1 MCPGTREG
9 DRAVELL
16 AAFAVFLIGT
26 FACMVLGY
34 SLSWGLAL
42 GLVCFTVVGL
52 RRGLTLRALLRM
64 AGEGARTSLVV
75 LRILVLIGFLT
86 ALWRASGT
94 IAFFVHTGLKWMHPS
109 TFYLSAFLLASTL
122 SMAFGSSFGVAG
134 TAGVILAA
142 IARSGGAS
150 LAITGGA
157 VLSGAYL
164 GERLSP
170 ASSSA
175 ALTAALA
182 GVEQRDFQLRMW
194 RTTPL
199 PLVLSLVFYGG
210 ISLLYPIQRVDQTIL
225 TALEEGFD
233 LSWTAVLPAVILLV
247 LPFFKVSAARSIL
260 VSCGA
265 AAVLAVWG
273 QGKPLAEVAWSC
285 VTGYVVDQP
294 ALTGILSGGGLFSM
308 VNGMCI
314 VLFSCAS
321 SGILNG
327 AELLEPVK
335 AQLERIARRTD
346 LYVTTAA
353 VSVASEALLC
363 NQSIALVLTEQMM
376 GESFRRSGKGGLP
389 LSQALGN
396 TAIVLAAVVPWSI
409 AGSVPL
415 EAMGAS
421 APAIP
426 FSFFLFAAPMCDWL
440 LHRRQYQLK

>member
-1 MCPGTREG
+1 M
-9 DRAVELL
+9 A
-16 AAFAVFLIGT
+16 
-26 FACMVLGY
+26 LGW

-42 GLVCFTVVGL
+42 GLVCFTLVGL
-52 RRGLTLRALLRM
+52 RRGLSLRALVRM

-94 IAFFVHTGLKWMHPS
+94 IAFFVHTGLEWMHPS
-109 TFYLSAFLLASTL
+109 AFYLAAFLLASAL

-134 TAGVILAA
+134 TAGVILAV
-142 IARSGGAS
+142 
-150 LAITGGA
+150 TGGA

-182 GVEQRDFQLRMW
+182 GVEQHDFQLRMW

-199 PLVLSLVFYGG
+199 PLALSLVFYGG
-210 ISLLYPIQRVDQTIL
+210 ISLLHPIQQVDQTIL
-225 TALEEGFD
+225 RALEEGFD
-233 LSWTAVLPAVILLV
+233 LSWTVVLPAVILLV

-265 AAVLAVWG
+265 AAVLAVWE
-273 QGKPLAEVAWSC
+273 QGRPLAEVAWSC
-285 VTGYVVDQP
+285 VAGYVVEQP
-294 ALTGILSGGGLFSM
+294 ELTGILSGGGLLSM

-314 VLFSCAS
+314 VLLSCAS

-335 AQLERIARRTD
+335 ARLERMARRTG

-353 VSVASEALLC
+353 VSVASAALLC
-363 NQSIALVLTEQMM
+363 NQSIALVLTGQMM
-376 GESFRRSGKGGLP
+376 GESFRRSGKDGLL

-421 APAIP
+421 ALAIP
-426 FSFFLFAAPMCDWL
+426 FSFFLFAAPVCDWL
-440 LHRRQYQLK
+440 CHRKQFQME

>member
-1 MCPGTREG
+1 M
-9 DRAVELL
+9 
-16 AAFAVFLIGT
+16 
-26 FACMVLGY
+26 
-34 SLSWGLAL
+34 
-42 GLVCFTVVGL
+42 
-52 RRGLTLRALLRM
+52 
-64 AGEGARTSLVV
+64 
-75 LRILVLIGFLT
+75 
-86 ALWRASGT
+86 
-94 IAFFVHTGLKWMHPS
+94 
-109 TFYLSAFLLASTL
+109 
-122 SMAFGSSFGVAG
+122 
-134 TAGVILAA
+134 ILAA

-150 LAITGGA
+150 LAVTGGA

-182 GVEQRDFQLRMW
+182 GVEQHDFQLRMW

-199 PLVLSLVFYGG
+199 PLALSLVFYGG
-210 ISLLYPIQRVDQTIL
+210 ISLLHPIQQVDQTIL
-225 TALEEGFD
+225 RALEEGFD
-233 LSWTAVLPAVILLV
+233 LSWTVVLPAVILLV

-265 AAVLAVWG
+265 AAVLAVWE
-273 QGKPLAEVAWSC
+273 QGRPLAEVAWSC
-285 VTGYVVDQP
+285 VAGYVVEQP
-294 ALTGILSGGGLFSM
+294 ELTGILSGGGLLSM

-314 VLFSCAS
+314 VLLSCAS

-335 AQLERIARRTD
+335 ARLERMARRTG

-353 VSVASEALLC
+353 VSVASAALLC
-363 NQSIALVLTEQMM
+363 NQSIALVLTGQMM
-376 GESFRRSGKGGLP
+376 GESFRRSGKDGLL
-389 LSQALGN
+389 LSQTLGN

-421 APAIP
+421 ALAIP
-426 FSFFLFAAPMCDWL
+426 FSFFLFAAPVCDWL
-440 LHRRQYQLK
+440 CHRKQFQME

>member
-1 MCPGTREG
+1 M
-9 DRAVELL
+9 A
-16 AAFAVFLIGT
+16 
-26 FACMVLGY
+26 LGW

-42 GLVCFTVVGL
+42 GLVCFTLVGL
-52 RRGLTLRALLRM
+52 RRGLSLRALVRM

-94 IAFFVHTGLKWMHPS
+94 IAFFVHTGLEWMHPS
-109 TFYLSAFLLASTL
+109 AFYLAAFLLASAL

-150 LAITGGA
+150 LAVTGGA

-182 GVEQRDFQLRMW
+182 GVEQHDFQLRMW

-199 PLVLSLVFYGG
+199 PLALSLVFYGG
-210 ISLLYPIQRVDQTIL
+210 ISLLHPIQQVDQTIL
-225 TALEEGFD
+225 RALEEGFD
-233 LSWTAVLPAVILLV
+233 LSWTVVLPAVILLV

-260 VSCGA
+260 VSCCA
-265 AAVLAVWG
+265 AAVLAVWE
-273 QGKPLAEVAWSC
+273 QGRPLAEVAWSC
-285 VTGYVVDQP
+285 VAGYVVEQP
-294 ALTGILSGGGLFSM
+294 ELTGILSGGGLLSM

-314 VLFSCAS
+314 VLLSCAS

-335 AQLERIARRTD
+335 ARLERMARRTG

-353 VSVASEALLC
+353 VSVASAALLC
-363 NQSIALVLTEQMM
+363 NQSIALVLTGQMM
-376 GESFRRSGKGGLP
+376 GESFRRSGKDGLL

-421 APAIP
+421 ALAFP
-426 FSFFLFAAPMCDWL
+426 FSFFLFAAPVCDWL
-440 LHRRQYQLK
+440 CHRKQFQME

>member
-1 MCPGTREG
+1 M
-9 DRAVELL
+9 A
-16 AAFAVFLIGT
+16 
-26 FACMVLGY
+26 LGW

-42 GLVCFTVVGL
+42 GLVCFTLVGL
-52 RRGLTLRALLRM
+52 RRGLSLRALVRM

-94 IAFFVHTGLKWMHPS
+94 IAFFVHTGLEWMHPS
-109 TFYLSAFLLASTL
+109 AFYLAAFLLASAL

-134 TAGVILAA
+134 TAGVILAT

-150 LAITGGA
+150 LAVTGGA

-182 GVEQRDFQLRMW
+182 GVEQHDFQLRMW

-199 PLVLSLVFYGG
+199 PLALSLVFYGG
-210 ISLLYPIQRVDQTIL
+210 ISLLHPIQQVDQTIL
-225 TALEEGFD
+225 RALEEGFD
-233 LSWTAVLPAVILLV
+233 LSWTVVLPAVILLV

-265 AAVLAVWG
+265 AAVLAVWE
-273 QGKPLAEVAWSC
+273 QGRPLAEVAWSC
-285 VTGYVVDQP
+285 VAGYVVEQP
-294 ALTGILSGGGLFSM
+294 ELTGILSGGGLLSM

-314 VLFSCAS
+314 VLLSCAS

-335 AQLERIARRTD
+335 ARLERMARRTG

-353 VSVASEALLC
+353 VSVASAALLC
-363 NQSIALVLTEQMM
+363 NQSIALVLTGQMM
-376 GESFRRSGKGGLP
+376 GESFRRSGKEGLL
-389 LSQALGN
+389 LSQTLGN

-421 APAIP
+421 ALAIP
-426 FSFFLFAAPMCDWL
+426 FSFFLFAAPVCDWL
-440 LHRRQYQLK
+440 CHRKQFQME

>member
-1 MCPGTREG
+1 M
-9 DRAVELL
+9 A
-16 AAFAVFLIGT
+16 
-26 FACMVLGY
+26 LGW

-42 GLVCFTVVGL
+42 GLVCFTLVGL
-52 RRGLTLRALLRM
+52 RRGLSLRALVRM

-94 IAFFVHTGLKWMHPS
+94 IAFFVHTGLEWMHPS
-109 TFYLSAFLLASTL
+109 AFYLAAFLLASAL

-150 LAITGGA
+150 LAVTGGA

-182 GVEQRDFQLRMW
+182 GEEQHDFQLRMW

-199 PLVLSLVFYGG
+199 PLALSLVFYGG
-210 ISLLYPIQRVDQTIL
+210 ISLLHPIQQVDQTIL
-225 TALEEGFD
+225 RALEEGFD
-233 LSWTAVLPAVILLV
+233 LSWTVVLPAVILLV

-265 AAVLAVWG
+265 AAVLAVWE
-273 QGKPLAEVAWSC
+273 QGRPLAEVAWSC
-285 VTGYVVDQP
+285 VAGYVVEQP
-294 ALTGILSGGGLFSM
+294 ELTGILSGGGLLSM

-314 VLFSCAS
+314 VLLSCAS

-335 AQLERIARRTD
+335 ARLERMARRTG

-353 VSVASEALLC
+353 VSVASAALLC
-363 NQSIALVLTEQMM
+363 NQSIALVLTGQMM
-376 GESFRRSGKGGLP
+376 GESFRRSGKDGLL
-389 LSQALGN
+389 LSQTLGN

-421 APAIP
+421 ALAIP
-426 FSFFLFAAPMCDWL
+426 FSFFLFAAPVCDWL
-440 LHRRQYQLK
+440 CHRKQFQME

>member
-1 MCPGTREG
+1 M
-9 DRAVELL
+9 A
-16 AAFAVFLIGT
+16 
-26 FACMVLGY
+26 LGW

-42 GLVCFTVVGL
+42 GLVCFPLVGL
-52 RRGLTLRALLRM
+52 RRGLSLRALVRM

-94 IAFFVHTGLKWMHPS
+94 IAFFVHTGLEWMHPS
-109 TFYLSAFLLASTL
+109 AFYLAAFLLASAL

-150 LAITGGA
+150 LAVTGGA

-182 GVEQRDFQLRMW
+182 GVEQHDFQLRMW

-199 PLVLSLVFYGG
+199 PLALSLVFYGG
-210 ISLLYPIQRVDQTIL
+210 ISLLHPIQQVDQTIL
-225 TALEEGFD
+225 RALEEGFD
-233 LSWTAVLPAVILLV
+233 LSWTVVLPAVILLV

-265 AAVLAVWG
+265 AAVLAVWE
-273 QGKPLAEVAWSC
+273 QGRPLAEVAWSC
-285 VTGYVVDQP
+285 VAGYVVEQP
-294 ALTGILSGGGLFSM
+294 ELTGILSGGGLLSM

-314 VLFSCAS
+314 VLLSCAS

-335 AQLERIARRTD
+335 ARLERMARRTG

-353 VSVASEALLC
+353 VSVASAALLC
-363 NQSIALVLTEQMM
+363 NQSIALVLTGQMM
-376 GESFRRSGKGGLP
+376 GESFRRSGKDGLL
-389 LSQALGN
+389 LSQTLGN

-421 APAIP
+421 ALAIP
-426 FSFFLFAAPMCDWL
+426 FSFFLFAAPVCDWL
-440 LHRRQYQLK
+440 CHRKQFQME

>member
-1 MCPGTREG
+1 M
-9 DRAVELL
+9 A
-16 AAFAVFLIGT
+16 
-26 FACMVLGY
+26 LGW

-42 GLVCFTVVGL
+42 GLVCFTLVGL
-52 RRGLTLRALLRM
+52 RRGLSLRALVRM

-94 IAFFVHTGLKWMHPS
+94 IAFFVHTGLEWMHPS
-109 TFYLSAFLLASTL
+109 AFYLAAFLLASAL

-134 TAGVILAA
+134 TAGGILAA

-150 LAITGGA
+150 LAVTGGA

-182 GVEQRDFQLRMW
+182 GVEQHDFQLRMW

-199 PLVLSLVFYGG
+199 PLALSLVFYGG
-210 ISLLYPIQRVDQTIL
+210 ISLLHPIQQVDQTIL
-225 TALEEGFD
+225 RALEEGFD
-233 LSWTAVLPAVILLV
+233 LSWTVVLPAVILLV

-265 AAVLAVWG
+265 AAVLAVWE
-273 QGKPLAEVAWSC
+273 QGRPLAEVAWSC
-285 VTGYVVDQP
+285 VAGYVVEQP
-294 ALTGILSGGGLFSM
+294 ELTGILSGGGLLSM

-314 VLFSCAS
+314 VLLSCAS

-335 AQLERIARRTD
+335 ARLERMARRTG

-353 VSVASEALLC
+353 VSVASAALLC
-363 NQSIALVLTEQMM
+363 NQSIALVLTGQMM
-376 GESFRRSGKGGLP
+376 GESFRRSGKDGLL
-389 LSQALGN
+389 LSQTLGN

-421 APAIP
+421 ALAIP
-426 FSFFLFAAPMCDWL
+426 FSFFLFAAPVCDWL
-440 LHRRQYQLK
+440 CHRKQFQME

>member
-1 MCPGTREG
+1 MLEAGTMLLFC
-9 DRAVELL
+9 AVL
-16 AAFAVFLIGT
+16 FASV
-26 FACMVLGY
+26 
-34 SLSWGLAL
+34 AL
-42 GLVCFTVVGL
+42 GWSIIPALFVGVLLFMGYGLVRRCSLRAMASHAAGSVRSAGTVVV
-52 RRGLTLRALLRM
+52 AF
-64 AGEGARTSLVV
+64 
-75 LRILVLIGFLT
+75 VLIGVLT
-86 ALWRASGT
+86 SLWRASGT
-94 IAFFVHTGLKWMHPS
+94 IAFFVHTGLEWMHPS
-109 TFYLSAFLLASTL
+109 AFYLAAFLLASAL

-150 LAITGGA
+150 LAVTGGA

-182 GVEQRDFQLRMW
+182 GVEQHDFQLRMW

-199 PLVLSLVFYGG
+199 PLALSLVFYGG
-210 ISLLYPIQRVDQTIL
+210 ISLLHPIQQVDQTIL
-225 TALEEGFD
+225 RALEEGFD
-233 LSWTAVLPAVILLV
+233 LSWTVVLPAVILLV

-265 AAVLAVWG
+265 AAVLAVWE
-273 QGKPLAEVAWSC
+273 QGRPLAEVAWSC
-285 VTGYVVDQP
+285 VAGYVVEQP
-294 ALTGILSGGGLFSM
+294 ELTGILSGGGLLSM

-314 VLFSCAS
+314 VLLSCAS

-335 AQLERIARRTD
+335 ARLERMARRTG

-353 VSVASEALLC
+353 VSVASAALLC
-363 NQSIALVLTEQMM
+363 NQSIALVLTGQMM
-376 GESFRRSGKGGLP
+376 GESFRRSGKDGLL

-421 APAIP
+421 ALAFP
-426 FSFFLFAAPMCDWL
+426 FSFFLFAAPVCDWL
-440 LHRRQYQLK
+440 CHRKQFQME

>member
-1 MCPGTREG
+1 M
-9 DRAVELL
+9 A
-16 AAFAVFLIGT
+16 
-26 FACMVLGY
+26 LGW

-42 GLVCFTVVGL
+42 GLVCFTLVGL
-52 RRGLTLRALLRM
+52 RRGLSLRALVRM

-94 IAFFVHTGLKWMHPS
+94 IAFFVHTGLEWMHPS
-109 TFYLSAFLLASTL
+109 AFYLAAFLLASAL

-150 LAITGGA
+150 LAVTGGA

-182 GVEQRDFQLRMW
+182 GVEQHDFQLRMW

-199 PLVLSLVFYGG
+199 PLALSLVFYGG
-210 ISLLYPIQRVDQTIL
+210 ISLLHPIQQVDQTIL
-225 TALEEGFD
+225 RALEEGFD
-233 LSWTAVLPAVILLV
+233 LSWTVVLPAVILLV

-265 AAVLAVWG
+265 AAVLAVWE
-273 QGKPLAEVAWSC
+273 QGRPLAEVAWSC
-285 VTGYVVDQP
+285 VAGYVVEQP
-294 ALTGILSGGGLFSM
+294 ELTGILSGGGLLSM

-314 VLFSCAS
+314 VLLSCAS

-335 AQLERIARRTD
+335 ARLERMARRTG

-353 VSVASEALLC
+353 VSVASAALLC
-363 NQSIALVLTEQMM
+363 NQSIALVLTGQMM
-376 GESFRRSGKGGLP
+376 GESFRRSGKDGLL
-389 LSQALGN
+389 LSQTLGN
-396 TAIVLAAVVPWSI
+396 PAIVLAAVVPWSI

-421 APAIP
+421 ALAIP
-426 FSFFLFAAPMCDWL
+426 FSFFLFAAPVCDWL
-440 LHRRQYQLK
+440 CHRKQFQME

>member
-1 MCPGTREG
+1 M
-9 DRAVELL
+9 A
-16 AAFAVFLIGT
+16 
-26 FACMVLGY
+26 LGW

-42 GLVCFTVVGL
+42 GLVCFTLVGL
-52 RRGLTLRALLRM
+52 RRGLSLRALVRM

-94 IAFFVHTGLKWMHPS
+94 IAFFVHTGLEWMHPS
-109 TFYLSAFLLASTL
+109 AFYLAAFLLASAL

-150 LAITGGA
+150 LAVTGGA

-182 GVEQRDFQLRMW
+182 GVEQHDFQLRMW

-199 PLVLSLVFYGG
+199 PLALSLVFYGG
-210 ISLLYPIQRVDQTIL
+210 ISLLHPIQQVDQTIL
-225 TALEEGFD
+225 RALEEGFD
-233 LSWTAVLPAVILLV
+233 LSWTVVLPAVILLV

-265 AAVLAVWG
+265 AAVLAVWE
-273 QGKPLAEVAWSC
+273 QGRPLAEVAWSC
-285 VTGYVVDQP
+285 VAGYVVEQP
-294 ALTGILSGGGLFSM
+294 ELTGILSGGGLLSM

-314 VLFSCAS
+314 VLLSCAS
-321 SGILNG
+321 WILNG

-335 AQLERIARRTD
+335 ARLERMARRTG

-353 VSVASEALLC
+353 VSVASAALLC
-363 NQSIALVLTEQMM
+363 NQSIALVLTGQMM
-376 GESFRRSGKGGLP
+376 GESFRRSGKDGLL
-389 LSQALGN
+389 LSQTLGN

-421 APAIP
+421 ALAIP
-426 FSFFLFAAPMCDWL
+426 FSFFLFAAPVCDWL
-440 LHRRQYQLK
+440 CHRKQFQME

>member
-1 MCPGTREG
+1 M
-9 DRAVELL
+9 
-16 AAFAVFLIGT
+16 
-26 FACMVLGY
+26 
-34 SLSWGLAL
+34 
-42 GLVCFTVVGL
+42 
-52 RRGLTLRALLRM
+52 
-64 AGEGARTSLVV
+64 
-75 LRILVLIGFLT
+75 LIGFLT

-94 IAFFVHTGLKWMHPS
+94 IAFFVHTGLEWMHPS
-109 TFYLSAFLLASTL
+109 AFYLAAFLLASAL

-142 IARSGGAS
+142 IARSGGAN
-150 LAITGGA
+150 LAVTGGA

-182 GVEQRDFQLRMW
+182 GVEQHSFQLRMW

-199 PLVLSLVFYGG
+199 PLALSLAFYGG
-210 ISLLYPIQRVDQTIL
+210 ISLLHPIQRVDQTIL

-233 LSWTAVLPAVILLV
+233 LSWTVVLPAVILLV

-265 AAVLAVWG
+265 AAVLAVWE
-273 QGKPLAEVAWSC
+273 QGRPLAEVAWSC
-285 VTGYVVDQP
+285 VAGYVVEQP
-294 ALTGILSGGGLFSM
+294 ELTGILSGGGLLSM

-314 VLFSCAS
+314 VLLSCAS

-335 AQLERIARRTD
+335 ARLERMARRTG

-353 VSVASEALLC
+353 VSVASAALLC
-363 NQSIALVLTEQMM
+363 NQSIALVLTGQMM
-376 GESFRRSGKGGLP
+376 GESFRRSGKDGLL

-421 APAIP
+421 ALAIP
-426 FSFFLFAAPMCDWL
+426 FSFFLFAAPVCDWL
-440 LHRRQYQLK
+440 CHRKQFQME

>member
-1 MCPGTREG
+1 M
-9 DRAVELL
+9 A
-16 AAFAVFLIGT
+16 
-26 FACMVLGY
+26 LGW

-42 GLVCFTVVGL
+42 GLVCFTLVGL
-52 RRGLTLRALLRM
+52 RRGLSLRALVRM

-75 LRILVLIGFLT
+75 LRSLVLIGLLT

-94 IAFFVHTGLKWMHPS
+94 IAFFVHTGLEWMHPS
-109 TFYLSAFLLASTL
+109 AFYLAAFLQASAL

-150 LAITGGA
+150 LAVTGGA

-182 GVEQRDFQLRMW
+182 GVEQHDFQLRMW

-199 PLVLSLVFYGG
+199 PLALSLVFYGG
-210 ISLLYPIQRVDQTIL
+210 ISLLHPIQQVDQTIL
-225 TALEEGFD
+225 RALEEGFD
-233 LSWTAVLPAVILLV
+233 LSWTVVLPAVILLV

-265 AAVLAVWG
+265 AAVLAVWE
-273 QGKPLAEVAWSC
+273 QGRPLAEVAWSC
-285 VTGYVVDQP
+285 VAGYVVEQP
-294 ALTGILSGGGLFSM
+294 ELTGILSGGGLLSM

-314 VLFSCAS
+314 VLLSCAS

-335 AQLERIARRTD
+335 ARLERMARRTG

-353 VSVASEALLC
+353 VSVASAALLC
-363 NQSIALVLTEQMM
+363 NQSIALVLTGQMM
-376 GESFRRSGKGGLP
+376 GESFRRSGKDGLL

-421 APAIP
+421 ALAFP
-426 FSFFLFAAPMCDWL
+426 FSFFLFAAPVCDWL
-440 LHRRQYQLK
+440 CHRKQFQME

>member
-1 MCPGTREG
+1 M
-9 DRAVELL
+9 A
-16 AAFAVFLIGT
+16 
-26 FACMVLGY
+26 LGW

-42 GLVCFTVVGL
+42 GLLCFTLVGL
-52 RRGLTLRALLRM
+52 RRGLSLRALVRM

-94 IAFFVHTGLKWMHPS
+94 IAFFVHTGLEWMHPS
-109 TFYLSAFLLASTL
+109 AFYLAAFLLASAL

-150 LAITGGA
+150 LAVTGGA

-182 GVEQRDFQLRMW
+182 GVEQHDFQLRMW

-199 PLVLSLVFYGG
+199 PLALSLVFYGG
-210 ISLLYPIQRVDQTIL
+210 ISLLHPIQQVDQTIL
-225 TALEEGFD
+225 RALEEGFD
-233 LSWTAVLPAVILLV
+233 LSWTVVLPAVILLV

-265 AAVLAVWG
+265 AAVLAVWE
-273 QGKPLAEVAWSC
+273 QGRPLAEVAWSC
-285 VTGYVVDQP
+285 VAGYVVEQP
-294 ALTGILSGGGLFSM
+294 ELTGILSGGGLLSM

-314 VLFSCAS
+314 VLLSCAS

-335 AQLERIARRTD
+335 ARLERMARRTG

-353 VSVASEALLC
+353 VSVASAALLC
-363 NQSIALVLTEQMM
+363 NQSIALVLTGQMM
-376 GESFRRSGKGGLP
+376 GESFRRSGKDGLL
-389 LSQALGN
+389 LSQTLGN

-421 APAIP
+421 ALAIP
-426 FSFFLFAAPMCDWL
+426 FSFFLFAAPVCDWL
-440 LHRRQYQLK
+440 CHRKQFQME

>member
-1 MCPGTREG
+1 M
-9 DRAVELL
+9 A
-16 AAFAVFLIGT
+16 
-26 FACMVLGY
+26 LGW

-42 GLVCFTVVGL
+42 GLVCFTLVGL
-52 RRGLTLRALLRM
+52 RRGLSLRALVRM

-94 IAFFVHTGLKWMHPS
+94 IAFFVHTGLEWMYPS
-109 TFYLSAFLLASTL
+109 AFYLAAFLLASAL

-150 LAITGGA
+150 LAVTGGA

-170 ASSSA
+170 ASSSE

-182 GVEQRDFQLRMW
+182 GVEQHDFQLRMW

-199 PLVLSLVFYGG
+199 PLALSLVFYGG
-210 ISLLYPIQRVDQTIL
+210 ISLLHPIQQVDQTIL
-225 TALEEGFD
+225 RALEEGFD
-233 LSWTAVLPAVILLV
+233 LSWTVVLPAVILLV

-265 AAVLAVWG
+265 AAVLAVWE
-273 QGKPLAEVAWSC
+273 QGRPLAEVAWSC
-285 VTGYVVDQP
+285 VSGYVVEQP
-294 ALTGILSGGGLFSM
+294 ELTGILSGGGLLSM

-314 VLFSCAS
+314 VLLSCAS

-335 AQLERIARRTD
+335 ARLERMARRTG

-353 VSVASEALLC
+353 VSVASAALLC
-363 NQSIALVLTEQMM
+363 NQSIALVLTGQMM
-376 GESFRRSGKGGLP
+376 GESFRRSGKDGLL

-421 APAIP
+421 ALAFP
-426 FSFFLFAAPMCDWL
+426 FSFFLFAAPVCDWL
-440 LHRRQYQLK
+440 CHRKQFQME

>member
-1 MCPGTREG
+1 M
-9 DRAVELL
+9 A
-16 AAFAVFLIGT
+16 
-26 FACMVLGY
+26 LGW

-75 LRILVLIGFLT
+75 VRILVLIGFLT

-109 TFYLSAFLLASTL
+109 TFYLAAFLLASAL

-150 LAITGGA
+150 LAVTGGA

-182 GVEQRDFQLRMW
+182 GVEQHDFQLRMW

-199 PLVLSLVFYGG
+199 PLALSLVFYGG
-210 ISLLYPIQRVDQTIL
+210 ISLLHPIQQVDQTIL
-225 TALEEGFD
+225 RALEEGFD
-233 LSWTAVLPAVILLV
+233 LSWTVVLPAVILLV

-265 AAVLAVWG
+265 AAVLAVWE
-273 QGKPLAEVAWSC
+273 QGRPLAEVAWSC
-285 VTGYVVDQP
+285 VAGYVVEQP
-294 ALTGILSGGGLFSM
+294 ELTGILSGGGLLSM

-314 VLFSCAS
+314 VLLSCAS

-335 AQLERIARRTD
+335 ARLERMARRTG

-353 VSVASEALLC
+353 VSVASAALLC
-363 NQSIALVLTEQMM
+363 NQSIALVLTGQMM
-376 GESFRRSGKGGLP
+376 GESFRRSGKDGLL

-421 APAIP
+421 ALAIP
-426 FSFFLFAAPMCDWL
+426 FSFFLFAAPVCDWL
-440 LHRRQYQLK
+440 CHRKQFQME

>member
-1 MCPGTREG
+1 M
-9 DRAVELL
+9 A
-16 AAFAVFLIGT
+16 
-26 FACMVLGY
+26 LGW

-42 GLVCFTVVGL
+42 GLVCFTLVGL
-52 RRGLTLRALLRM
+52 RRGLSLRALVRM

-94 IAFFVHTGLKWMHPS
+94 IAFFVHTGLEWMHPS
-109 TFYLSAFLLASTL
+109 AFYLAAFLLASAL

-150 LAITGGA
+150 LAVTGGA

-182 GVEQRDFQLRMW
+182 GVEQHDFQLRMW

-199 PLVLSLVFYGG
+199 PLALSLVFYGG
-210 ISLLYPIQRVDQTIL
+210 ISLLHPIQQVDQTIL
-225 TALEEGFD
+225 RALEEGFD
-233 LSWTAVLPAVILLV
+233 LSWTVVLPAVILLV

-265 AAVLAVWG
+265 AAVLAVWE
-273 QGKPLAEVAWSC
+273 QGRPLAEVAWSC
-285 VTGYVVDQP
+285 VAGYVVEQP
-294 ALTGILSGGGLFSM
+294 ELTGILSGGGLLSM

-314 VLFSCAS
+314 VLLSCAS

-335 AQLERIARRTD
+335 ARLERMAWRTG

-353 VSVASEALLC
+353 VSVASAALLC
-363 NQSIALVLTEQMM
+363 NQSIALVLTGQMM
-376 GESFRRSGKGGLP
+376 GESFRRSGKDGLL
-389 LSQALGN
+389 LSQTLGN

-421 APAIP
+421 ALAIP
-426 FSFFLFAAPMCDWL
+426 FSFFLFAAPVCDWL
-440 LHRRQYQLK
+440 CHRKQFQME

>member
-1 MCPGTREG
+1 M
-9 DRAVELL
+9 A
-16 AAFAVFLIGT
+16 
-26 FACMVLGY
+26 LGW

-42 GLVCFTVVGL
+42 GLVCFTLVGL
-52 RRGLTLRALLRM
+52 RRGLSLRALVRM

-94 IAFFVHTGLKWMHPS
+94 IAFFVHTGLEWMHPS
-109 TFYLSAFLLASTL
+109 AFYLAAFLLASAL

-134 TAGVILAA
+134 TAGVVLAA

-150 LAITGGA
+150 LAVTGGA

-182 GVEQRDFQLRMW
+182 GVEQHDFQLRMW

-199 PLVLSLVFYGG
+199 PLALSLVFYGG
-210 ISLLYPIQRVDQTIL
+210 ISLLHPIQQVDQTIL
-225 TALEEGFD
+225 RALEEGFD
-233 LSWTAVLPAVILLV
+233 LSWTVVLPAVILLV

-265 AAVLAVWG
+265 AAVLAVWE
-273 QGKPLAEVAWSC
+273 QGRPLAEVAWSC
-285 VTGYVVDQP
+285 VAGYVVEQP
-294 ALTGILSGGGLFSM
+294 ELTGILSGGGLLSM

-314 VLFSCAS
+314 VLLSCAS

-335 AQLERIARRTD
+335 ARLERMARRTG

-353 VSVASEALLC
+353 VSVASAALLC
-363 NQSIALVLTEQMM
+363 NQSIALVLTGQMM
-376 GESFRRSGKGGLP
+376 GESFRRSGKDGLL

-421 APAIP
+421 ALAFP
-426 FSFFLFAAPMCDWL
+426 FSFFLFAAPVCDWL
-440 LHRRQYQLK
+440 CHRKQFQME

>member
-1 MCPGTREG
+1 M
-9 DRAVELL
+9 A
-16 AAFAVFLIGT
+16 
-26 FACMVLGY
+26 LGW

-42 GLVCFTVVGL
+42 GLVCFTLVGL
-52 RRGLTLRALLRM
+52 RRGLSLRGLVRM

-94 IAFFVHTGLKWMHPS
+94 IAFFVHTGLEWMHPS
-109 TFYLSAFLLASTL
+109 AFYLAAFLLASAL

-150 LAITGGA
+150 LAVTGGA

-182 GVEQRDFQLRMW
+182 GVEQHDFQLRMW

-199 PLVLSLVFYGG
+199 PLALSLVFYGG
-210 ISLLYPIQRVDQTIL
+210 ISLLHPIQQVDQTIL
-225 TALEEGFD
+225 RALEEGFD
-233 LSWTAVLPAVILLV
+233 LSWTVVLPAVILLV

-265 AAVLAVWG
+265 AAVLAVWE
-273 QGKPLAEVAWSC
+273 QGRPLAEVAWSC
-285 VTGYVVDQP
+285 VAGYVVEQP
-294 ALTGILSGGGLFSM
+294 ELTGILSGGGLLSM

-314 VLFSCAS
+314 VLLSCAS

-335 AQLERIARRTD
+335 ARLERMARRTG

-353 VSVASEALLC
+353 VSVASAALLC
-363 NQSIALVLTEQMM
+363 NQSIALVLTGQMM
-376 GESFRRSGKGGLP
+376 GESFRRSGKDGLL
-389 LSQALGN
+389 LSQTLGN

-421 APAIP
+421 ALAIP
-426 FSFFLFAAPMCDWL
+426 FSFFLFAAPVCDWL
-440 LHRRQYQLK
+440 CHRKQFQME

>member
-1 MCPGTREG
+1 M
-9 DRAVELL
+9 
-16 AAFAVFLIGT
+16 
-26 FACMVLGY
+26 
-34 SLSWGLAL
+34 AL
-42 GLVCFTVVGL
+42 GLVCFTLVGL
-52 RRGLTLRALLRM
+52 RRGLSLRALVRM

-94 IAFFVHTGLKWMHPS
+94 IAFFVHTGLEWMHPS
-109 TFYLSAFLLASTL
+109 AFYLAAFLLASAL

-150 LAITGGA
+150 LAVTGGA

-182 GVEQRDFQLRMW
+182 GVEQHDFQLRMW

-199 PLVLSLVFYGG
+199 PLALSLVFYGG
-210 ISLLYPIQRVDQTIL
+210 ISLLHPIQQVDQTIL
-225 TALEEGFD
+225 RALEEGFD
-233 LSWTAVLPAVILLV
+233 LSWTVVLPAVILLV

-265 AAVLAVWG
+265 AAVLAVWE
-273 QGKPLAEVAWSC
+273 QGRPLAEVAWSC
-285 VTGYVVDQP
+285 VAGYVVEQP
-294 ALTGILSGGGLFSM
+294 ELTGILSGGGLLSM

-314 VLFSCAS
+314 VLLSCAS

-335 AQLERIARRTD
+335 ARLERMARRTG

-353 VSVASEALLC
+353 VSVASAALLC
-363 NQSIALVLTEQMM
+363 NQSIALVLTGQMM
-376 GESFRRSGKGGLP
+376 GESFRRSGKDGLL
-389 LSQALGN
+389 LSQTLGN

-421 APAIP
+421 ALAIP
-426 FSFFLFAAPMCDWL
+426 FSFFLFAAPVCDWL
-440 LHRRQYQLK
+440 CHRKQFQME

>member
-1 MCPGTREG
+1 M
-9 DRAVELL
+9 A
-16 AAFAVFLIGT
+16 
-26 FACMVLGY
+26 LGW

-42 GLVCFTVVGL
+42 GLVCFTLVGL
-52 RRGLTLRALLRM
+52 RRGLSLRALVRM

-94 IAFFVHTGLKWMHPS
+94 IAFFVHTGLEWMHPS
-109 TFYLSAFLLASTL
+109 AFYLAAFLLASAL

-142 IARSGGAS
+142 IAHSGGAS
-150 LAITGGA
+150 LAVTGGA

-182 GVEQRDFQLRMW
+182 GVEQHDFQLRMW

-199 PLVLSLVFYGG
+199 PLALSLVFYGG
-210 ISLLYPIQRVDQTIL
+210 ISLLHPIQQVDQTIL
-225 TALEEGFD
+225 RALEEGFD
-233 LSWTAVLPAVILLV
+233 LSWTVVLPAVILLV

-265 AAVLAVWG
+265 AAVLAVWE
-273 QGKPLAEVAWSC
+273 QGRPLAEVAWSC
-285 VTGYVVDQP
+285 VAGYVVEQP
-294 ALTGILSGGGLFSM
+294 ELTGILSGGGLLSM

-314 VLFSCAS
+314 VLLSCAS

-335 AQLERIARRTD
+335 ARLERMARRTG

-353 VSVASEALLC
+353 VSVASAALLC
-363 NQSIALVLTEQMM
+363 NQSIALVLTGQMM
-376 GESFRRSGKGGLP
+376 GESFRRSGKDGLL

-421 APAIP
+421 ALAFP
-426 FSFFLFAAPMCDWL
+426 FSFFLFAAPVCDWL
-440 LHRRQYQLK
+440 CHRKQFQME

>member
-1 MCPGTREG
+1 M
-9 DRAVELL
+9 A
-16 AAFAVFLIGT
+16 
-26 FACMVLGY
+26 LGW

-42 GLVCFTVVGL
+42 GLVCFTLVGL
-52 RRGLTLRALLRM
+52 RRGLSLRALVRM

-94 IAFFVHTGLKWMHPS
+94 IAFFVHTGLEWMNPS
-109 TFYLSAFLLASTL
+109 AFYLAAFLLASAL

-150 LAITGGA
+150 LAVTGGA

-182 GVEQRDFQLRMW
+182 GVEQHDFQLRMW

-199 PLVLSLVFYGG
+199 PLALSLVFYGG
-210 ISLLYPIQRVDQTIL
+210 ISLLHPIQQVDQTIL
-225 TALEEGFD
+225 RALEEGFD
-233 LSWTAVLPAVILLV
+233 LSWTVVLPAVILLV

-265 AAVLAVWG
+265 AAVLAVWE
-273 QGKPLAEVAWSC
+273 QGRPLAEVAWSC
-285 VTGYVVDQP
+285 VAGYVVEQP
-294 ALTGILSGGGLFSM
+294 ELTGILSGGGLLSM

-314 VLFSCAS
+314 VLLSCAS

-335 AQLERIARRTD
+335 ARLERMARRTG

-353 VSVASEALLC
+353 VSVASAALLC
-363 NQSIALVLTEQMM
+363 NQSIALVLTGQMM
-376 GESFRRSGKGGLP
+376 GESFRRSGKDGLL
-389 LSQALGN
+389 LSQTLGN

-421 APAIP
+421 ALAIP
-426 FSFFLFAAPMCDWL
+426 FSFFLFAAPVCDWL
-440 LHRRQYQLK
+440 CHRKQFQME

>member
-1 MCPGTREG
+1 M
-9 DRAVELL
+9 A
-16 AAFAVFLIGT
+16 
-26 FACMVLGY
+26 LGW

-42 GLVCFTVVGL
+42 GLVCFTLVGL
-52 RRGLTLRALLRM
+52 RRGLSLRALVRM

-94 IAFFVHTGLKWMHPS
+94 IAFFVHTGLEWMHPS
-109 TFYLSAFLLASTL
+109 AFYLAAFLLASAL

-150 LAITGGA
+150 LAVTGGA

-182 GVEQRDFQLRMW
+182 GVEQHDFQLRMW

-199 PLVLSLVFYGG
+199 PLALSLVFYGG
-210 ISLLYPIQRVDQTIL
+210 ISLLHPIQQVDQTIL
-225 TALEEGFD
+225 RALEEGFD
-233 LSWTAVLPAVILLV
+233 LSWTVVLPAVILLV

-265 AAVLAVWG
+265 AAVLAVWE
-273 QGKPLAEVAWSC
+273 QGRPLAEVAWSC
-285 VTGYVVDQP
+285 VAGYVVEQP
-294 ALTGILSGGGLFSM
+294 ELTGILSGGGLLSM

-314 VLFSCAS
+314 VLLSCAS

-335 AQLERIARRTD
+335 ARLERMARRTG

-353 VSVASEALLC
+353 VSVASAALLC
-363 NQSIALVLTEQMM
+363 NQSIALVLTGQMM
-376 GESFRRSGKGGLP
+376 GESFRRSGKDGLL

-396 TAIVLAAVVPWSI
+396 TAIVLAAVVPWFI

-421 APAIP
+421 ALAFP
-426 FSFFLFAAPMCDWL
+426 FSFFLFAAPVCDWL
-440 LHRRQYQLK
+440 CHRKQFQME

>member
-1 MCPGTREG
+1 M
-9 DRAVELL
+9 A
-16 AAFAVFLIGT
+16 
-26 FACMVLGY
+26 LGW

-42 GLVCFTVVGL
+42 GLVCFTLVGL
-52 RRGLTLRALLRM
+52 RRGLSLRALVRM

-94 IAFFVHTGLKWMHPS
+94 IAFFVHTGLEWMHPS
-109 TFYLSAFLLASTL
+109 AFYLAAFLLASAL

-150 LAITGGA
+150 LAVTGGA

-182 GVEQRDFQLRMW
+182 GVEQHDFQLRMW

-199 PLVLSLVFYGG
+199 PLALSLVFYGG
-210 ISLLYPIQRVDQTIL
+210 ISLLHPIQQVDQTIL
-225 TALEEGFD
+225 RALEEGFD
-233 LSWTAVLPAVILLV
+233 LSWTVVLPAVILLV

-265 AAVLAVWG
+265 AAVLAVWE
-273 QGKPLAEVAWSC
+273 QGRPLAEVAWSC
-285 VTGYVVDQP
+285 VAGYVVEQP
-294 ALTGILSGGGLFSM
+294 ELTGILSGGGLLSM

-314 VLFSCAS
+314 VLLSCAS

-335 AQLERIARRTD
+335 ARLERMARRTG

-353 VSVASEALLC
+353 VSVASAALLC
-363 NQSIALVLTEQMM
+363 NQSIALVLTGQMM
-376 GESFRRSGKGGLP
+376 GESFPGPGEYGHRAGGGGALVHRRQRAPGGHGGLRPGHPLLLLPVRRSGVRLALP
-389 LSQALGN
+389 PE
-396 TAIVLAAVVPWSI
+396 AVPNGI
-409 AGSVPL
+409 KFD
-415 EAMGAS
+415 
-421 APAIP
+421 P
-426 FSFFLFAAPMCDWL
+426 F
-440 LHRRQYQLK
+440 

>member
-1 MCPGTREG
+1 M
-9 DRAVELL
+9 A
-16 AAFAVFLIGT
+16 
-26 FACMVLGY
+26 LGW

-42 GLVCFTVVGL
+42 GLVCFTLVGL
-52 RRGLTLRALLRM
+52 RRGLSLRALVRM

-94 IAFFVHTGLKWMHPS
+94 IAFFVHTGLEWMHPS
-109 TFYLSAFLLASTL
+109 AFYLAAFLLASAL

-150 LAITGGA
+150 LAVTGGA

-182 GVEQRDFQLRMW
+182 GVEQHDFQLRMW

-199 PLVLSLVFYGG
+199 PLALSMVFYGG
-210 ISLLYPIQRVDQTIL
+210 ISLLHPIQQVDQTIL
-225 TALEEGFD
+225 RALEEGFD
-233 LSWTAVLPAVILLV
+233 LSWTVVLPAVILLV

-265 AAVLAVWG
+265 AAVLAVWE
-273 QGKPLAEVAWSC
+273 QGRPLAEVAWSC
-285 VTGYVVDQP
+285 VAGYVVEQP
-294 ALTGILSGGGLFSM
+294 ELTGILSGGGLLSM

-314 VLFSCAS
+314 VLLSCAS

-335 AQLERIARRTD
+335 ARLERMARRTG

-353 VSVASEALLC
+353 VSVASAALLC
-363 NQSIALVLTEQMM
+363 NQSIALVLTGQMM
-376 GESFRRSGKGGLP
+376 GESFRRSGKDGLL
-389 LSQALGN
+389 LSQTLGN

-421 APAIP
+421 ALAIP
-426 FSFFLFAAPMCDWL
+426 FSFFLFAAPVCDWL
-440 LHRRQYQLK
+440 CHRKQFQME

>member
-1 MCPGTREG
+1 M
-9 DRAVELL
+9 A
-16 AAFAVFLIGT
+16 
-26 FACMVLGY
+26 LGW

-42 GLVCFTVVGL
+42 GLVCFTLVGL
-52 RRGLTLRALLRM
+52 RRGLSLRALVRM

-94 IAFFVHTGLKWMHPS
+94 IAFFVHTGLEWMHPS
-109 TFYLSAFLLASTL
+109 AFYLAAFLLASAL

-150 LAITGGA
+150 LAVTGGA

-175 ALTAALA
+175 ALTATLA
-182 GVEQRDFQLRMW
+182 GVEQHDFQLRMW

-199 PLVLSLVFYGG
+199 PLALSLVFYGG
-210 ISLLYPIQRVDQTIL
+210 ISLLHPIQQVDQTIL
-225 TALEEGFD
+225 RALEEGFD
-233 LSWTAVLPAVILLV
+233 LSWTVVLPAVILLV

-265 AAVLAVWG
+265 AAVLAVWE
-273 QGKPLAEVAWSC
+273 QGRPLAEVAWSC
-285 VTGYVVDQP
+285 VAGYVVEQP
-294 ALTGILSGGGLFSM
+294 ELTGILSGGGLLSM

-314 VLFSCAS
+314 VLLSCAS

-335 AQLERIARRTD
+335 ARLERMARRTG

-353 VSVASEALLC
+353 VSVASAALLC
-363 NQSIALVLTEQMM
+363 NQSIALVLTGQMM
-376 GESFRRSGKGGLP
+376 GESFRRSGKDGLL
-389 LSQALGN
+389 LSQTLGN

-421 APAIP
+421 ALAIP
-426 FSFFLFAAPMCDWL
+426 FSFFLFAAPVCDWL
-440 LHRRQYQLK
+440 CHRKQFQME

>member
-1 MCPGTREG
+1 M
-9 DRAVELL
+9 A
-16 AAFAVFLIGT
+16 
-26 FACMVLGY
+26 LGW

-42 GLVCFTVVGL
+42 GLVCFTLVGL
-52 RRGLTLRALLRM
+52 RRGLSLRALVRM

-94 IAFFVHTGLKWMHPS
+94 IAFFVHTGLEWMHPS
-109 TFYLSAFLLASTL
+109 AFYLAAFLLASAL

-150 LAITGGA
+150 LAVTGGA

-182 GVEQRDFQLRMW
+182 GVEQHDFQLRMW

-199 PLVLSLVFYGG
+199 PLALSLVFYGG
-210 ISLLYPIQRVDQTIL
+210 ISLLHPIQQVDQTIL
-225 TALEEGFD
+225 RALEESFD
-233 LSWTAVLPAVILLV
+233 LSWTVVLPAVILLV

-265 AAVLAVWG
+265 AAVLAVWE
-273 QGKPLAEVAWSC
+273 QGRPLAEVAWSC
-285 VTGYVVDQP
+285 VAGYVVEQP
-294 ALTGILSGGGLFSM
+294 ELTGILSGGGLLSM

-314 VLFSCAS
+314 VLLSCAS

-335 AQLERIARRTD
+335 ARLERMARRTG

-353 VSVASEALLC
+353 VSVASAALLC
-363 NQSIALVLTEQMM
+363 NQSIALVLTGQMM
-376 GESFRRSGKGGLP
+376 GESFRRSGKDGLL
-389 LSQALGN
+389 LSQTLGN

-421 APAIP
+421 ALAIP
-426 FSFFLFAAPMCDWL
+426 FSFFLFAAPVCDWL
-440 LHRRQYQLK
+440 CHRKQFQME

>member
-1 MCPGTREG
+1 M
-9 DRAVELL
+9 A
-16 AAFAVFLIGT
+16 
-26 FACMVLGY
+26 LGW

-42 GLVCFTVVGL
+42 GLVCFTLVGL
-52 RRGLTLRALLRM
+52 RRGLSLRELVRM

-94 IAFFVHTGLKWMHPS
+94 IAFFVHTGLEWMHPS
-109 TFYLSAFLLASTL
+109 AFYLAAFLLASAL

-150 LAITGGA
+150 LAVTGGA

-182 GVEQRDFQLRMW
+182 GVEQHDFQLRMW

-199 PLVLSLVFYGG
+199 PLALSLVFYGG
-210 ISLLYPIQRVDQTIL
+210 ISLLHPIQQVDQTIL
-225 TALEEGFD
+225 RALEEGFD
-233 LSWTAVLPAVILLV
+233 LSWTVVLPAVILLV

-265 AAVLAVWG
+265 AAVLAVWE
-273 QGKPLAEVAWSC
+273 QGRPLAEVAWSC
-285 VTGYVVDQP
+285 VAGYVVEQP
-294 ALTGILSGGGLFSM
+294 ELTGILSGGGLLSM

-314 VLFSCAS
+314 VLLSCAS

-335 AQLERIARRTD
+335 ARLERMARRTG

-353 VSVASEALLC
+353 VSVASAALLC
-363 NQSIALVLTEQMM
+363 NQSIALVLTGQMM
-376 GESFRRSGKGGLP
+376 GESFRRSGKDGLL

-421 APAIP
+421 ALAFP
-426 FSFFLFAAPMCDWL
+426 FSFFLFAAPVCDWL
-440 LHRRQYQLK
+440 CHRKQFQME

>member
-1 MCPGTREG
+1 M
-9 DRAVELL
+9 A
-16 AAFAVFLIGT
+16 
-26 FACMVLGY
+26 LGW

-42 GLVCFTVVGL
+42 GLVCFTLVGL
-52 RRGLTLRALLRM
+52 RRGLSLRALVRM

-94 IAFFVHTGLKWMHPS
+94 IAFFVHTGLEWMHPS
-109 TFYLSAFLLASTL
+109 AFYLAAFLLASAL

-150 LAITGGA
+150 LAVTGGS

-182 GVEQRDFQLRMW
+182 GVEQHDFQLRMW

-199 PLVLSLVFYGG
+199 PLALSLVFYGG
-210 ISLLYPIQRVDQTIL
+210 ISLLHPIQQVDQTIL
-225 TALEEGFD
+225 RALEEGFD
-233 LSWTAVLPAVILLV
+233 LSWTVVLPAVILLV

-265 AAVLAVWG
+265 AAVLAVWE
-273 QGKPLAEVAWSC
+273 QGRPLAEVAWSC
-285 VTGYVVDQP
+285 VAGYVVEQP
-294 ALTGILSGGGLFSM
+294 ELTGILSGGGLLSM

-314 VLFSCAS
+314 VLLSCAS

-335 AQLERIARRTD
+335 ARLERMARRTG

-353 VSVASEALLC
+353 VSVASAALLC
-363 NQSIALVLTEQMM
+363 NQSIALVLTGQMM
-376 GESFRRSGKGGLP
+376 GESFRRSGKDGLL
-389 LSQALGN
+389 LSQTLGN

-421 APAIP
+421 ALAIP
-426 FSFFLFAAPMCDWL
+426 FSFFLFAAPVCDWL
-440 LHRRQYQLK
+440 CHRKQFQME

>member
-1 MCPGTREG
+1 M
-9 DRAVELL
+9 A
-16 AAFAVFLIGT
+16 
-26 FACMVLGY
+26 LGW

-42 GLVCFTVVGL
+42 GLVCFTLVGL
-52 RRGLTLRALLRM
+52 RRGLSLRALVRM

-94 IAFFVHTGLKWMHPS
+94 IAFFVHTGLEWMHPS
-109 TFYLSAFLLASTL
+109 AFYLAAFLLASAL

-150 LAITGGA
+150 LAVTGGA

-182 GVEQRDFQLRMW
+182 GVEQHDFQLRMW

-199 PLVLSLVFYGG
+199 PLALSLVFYGG
-210 ISLLYPIQRVDQTIL
+210 ISLLHPIQQVDQTIL
-225 TALEEGFD
+225 RALEEGFD
-233 LSWTAVLPAVILLV
+233 LSWTVVLPAVILLV

-265 AAVLAVWG
+265 AAVLAVWE
-273 QGKPLAEVAWSC
+273 QGRPLAEVAWSC
-285 VTGYVVDQP
+285 VAGYVVEQP
-294 ALTGILSGGGLFSM
+294 ELTGILSGGGLLSM

-314 VLFSCAS
+314 VLLSCAS

-335 AQLERIARRTD
+335 ARLERMARRTG

-353 VSVASEALLC
+353 VSVASSALLC
-363 NQSIALVLTEQMM
+363 NQSIALVLTGQMM
-376 GESFRRSGKGGLP
+376 GESFRRSGKDGLL
-389 LSQALGN
+389 LSQTLGN

-421 APAIP
+421 ALAIP
-426 FSFFLFAAPMCDWL
+426 FSFFLFAAPVCDWL
-440 LHRRQYQLK
+440 CHRKQFQME